1 MILPALDIE
10 FLAELSRK
18 IWIGLFAMF
27 LADSQLRATP
37 SFMSSRERAH
47 RPAYC
52 LMPSTNKQLSVHI
65 MALWLDER
73 HTSLHAHYRY
83 EG

>member
-27 LADSQLRATP
+27 LADSRLRATP
-37 SFMSSRERAH
+37 SFMSSRERGPQARLLPNAKH
-47 RPAYC
+47 
-52 LMPSTNKQLSVHI
+52 
-65 MALWLDER
+65 
-73 HTSLHAHYRY
+73 
-83 EG
+83 